1 LRYLFPRGGSVPT
14 AKVQPPM
21 FEFIK
26 ASRQD
31 FNGVELDGKVIQL
44 GKKTNAFVTHD
55 AGLAEAIN
63 CRYGYARGAS
73 RDLIMNTIDSENPN
87 RRVRFFVMPEMPWR
101 RKKHDEEVP

>member
-1 LRYLFPRGGSVPT
+1 MPT

-73 RDLIMNTIDSENPN
+73 RDLIMNTVDTEKPN
-87 RRVRFFVMPEMPWR
+87 RRVRLFAMPLAPWK
-101 RKKHDEEVP
+101 RKKEMDDGVPAE